1 MFPLSKFLDYWAD
14 WIILAWF
21 PLLLHCNV
29 KSSSILTSVHIDVPI
44 TAQQPLR
51 VEVPGPAEVDLDLAS
66 EGFSEAACDEVQPG
80 LEGEAEHAED
90 DEAS

>member
-1 MFPLSKFLDYWAD
+1 M
-14 WIILAWF
+14 
-21 PLLLHCNV
+21 
-29 KSSSILTSVHIDVPI
+29 TSVHIDVPV

-66 EGFSEAACDEVQPG
+66 EGFSKAACDEVQPG

-90 DEAS
+90 DEAAYRCCDINSH

>member
-1 MFPLSKFLDYWAD
+1 M
-14 WIILAWF
+14 
-21 PLLLHCNV
+21 
-29 KSSSILTSVHIDVPI
+29 TSVHIDIPI

-66 EGFSEAACDEVQPG
+66 EGFSKAACDEVQPG
-80 LEGEAEHAED
+80 LEGEAEDAEN